1 LLTSK
6 TYKLL
11 GTYVLIALLSWQF
24 FRYVDYV
31 LNVITPESFSFDF
44 EAIAVVNFVVLVSVI
59 SLALAIFTPL
69 EVAAPRSSGLAT
81 ELRAR
86 LLMGFRKK
94 RWALV
99 TSGIVGIIFLL
110 FFEWTYIN
118 LVGVL
123 IAMSLFEYAR
133 FAGVEEIDQWTKIN
147 SRTIV
152 RRGATGVVLAFF
164 VLVSFA
170 AYQSPVATGI
180 AETEQLPSVT
190 QQLMRSVVDSVIG
203 SQIPAGPEKEGVISQ
218 VTNETFQ
225 QINGILKPYLQY
237 APPLLA
243 FGLFLILWG
252 LSWIFVWLS
261 VLVGMGIFWILKKT
275 EMIKIEERDV
285 KAEILII

>member
-1 LLTSK
+1 M
-6 TYKLL
+6 
-11 GTYVLIALLSWQF
+11 LIALLSWQF

>member
-1 LLTSK
+1 MIK
-6 TYKLL
+6 KLIISNA
-11 GTYVLIALLSWQF
+11 LIAFLAWQF
-24 FRYVDYV
+24 FEYIDYV
-31 LNVITPESFSFDF
+31 LNVITPESFAFDF
-44 EAIAVVNFVVLVSVI
+44 EAIAVVNFVVLVSII
-59 SLALAIFTPL
+59 SLALPL
-69 EVAAPRSSGLAT
+69 
-81 ELRAR
+81 
-86 LLMGFRKK
+86 FRQK
-94 RWALV
+94 RWELV

-110 FFEWTYIN
+110 FFGWTYIN
-118 LVGVL
+118 LIGVL

-133 FAGVEEIDQWTKIN
+133 FASVEEIDQRTKIN
-147 SRTIV
+147 SRMIV

-164 VLVSFA
+164 VLISFA

-180 AETEQLPSVT
+180 AEAEQLPSAS

-261 VLVGMGIFWILKKT
+261 VLVGMGIFC
-275 EMIKIEERDV
+275 
-285 KAEILII
+285 

>member
-1 LLTSK
+1 
-6 TYKLL
+6 
-11 GTYVLIALLSWQF
+11 
-24 FRYVDYV
+24 V

>member
-1 LLTSK
+1 M
-6 TYKLL
+6 
-11 GTYVLIALLSWQF
+11 LIALLSWQF

-133 FAGVEEIDQWTKIN
+133 FAGVEEIDQRTKIN

>member
-1 LLTSK
+1 LPIYK
-6 TYKLL
+6 THKLI
-11 GTYVLIALLSWQF
+11 GTYVLIALLAWQF

-31 LNVITPESFSFDF
+31 LNVITPESFAFDF
-44 EAIAVVNFVVLVSVI
+44 EAIAVVNFVVLVSMI
-59 SLALAIFTPL
+59 SLALSL
-69 EVAAPRSSGLAT
+69 
-81 ELRAR
+81 
-86 LLMGFRKK
+86 FRKK
-94 RWALV
+94 RWELV

-110 FFEWTYIN
+110 FFGWTYIN
-118 LVGVL
+118 LIGVL

-133 FAGVEEIDQWTKIN
+133 FAGVEEIDQRTKIN
-147 SRTIV
+147 SRMII

-170 AYQSPVATGI
+170 AYQSPVARGI
-180 AETEQLPSVT
+180 AEAEQLPSAT

-203 SQIPAGPEKEGVISQ
+203 SQIPAGPEKEGVINQ
-218 VTNETFQ
+218 VTSETIKQF
-225 QINGILKPYLQY
+225 NNILKPYFQY

-275 EMIKIEERDV
+275 EMVRIEEKDV
-285 KAEILII
+285 KAEVLVIE